1 VVVAAGAQAAQL
13 VAVVAVTA
21 ERVAA
26 GTAFG
31 VVASTTA
38 PHALPMLPGLG
49 AGPAG
54 ISGLPPTGRS
64 NFNSGASP
72 SDRTTA
78 SRGSGPG
85 RGPAPSGPLRTG
97 PLSGLAGAGG
107 NGGAS
112 GSSGGDGTPAAA
124 FLDPATAPAAST
136 LSAVTATER
145 RITWWYPE
153 VVVSP
158 G

>member
-1 VVVAAGAQAAQL
+1 VIAAGAQAAQL
-13 VAVVAVTA
+13 VAVVAATA
-21 ERVAA
+21 ERIAA
-26 GTAFG
+26 GTAFE
-31 VVASTTA
+31 VVTSTTA
-38 PHALPMLPGLG
+38 PHALPMLPGVG
-49 AGPAG
+49 TGPAG
-54 ISGLPPTGRS
+54 MSGLPPTARS
-64 NFNSGASP
+64 NFNSGVSP
-72 SDRTTA
+72 SDRTAA
-78 SRGSGPG
+78 SRGSGSG
-85 RGPAPSGPLRTG
+85 RGPAPSGPLRSG
-97 PLSGLAGAGG
+97 PLSGLAAGAGS